1 MLHVS
6 DLLLQHR
13 EVQTFEELVKVVKQR
28 AKDEM
33 FFRMDLKPPYPDT
46 PNNWEMIL
54 EAAFNTA
61 NEVTQLNAADSNS
74 NQDS

>member
-13 EVQTFEELVKVVKQR
+13 EISTFEELIEVVKQR
-28 AKDEM
+28 ANGEM

-46 PNNWEMIL
+46 PDNWDLVL
-54 EAAFNTA
+54 EAAFNSPATSPPLDIKD
-61 NEVTQLNAADSNS
+61 NKN
-74 NQDS
+74 